1 MKKISFFLGAAA
13 LMFAG
18 VFTSCSKVDVPA
30 GPATTE
36 VDVEV
41 FKADVVYDF
50 AAEQARIAAGGAKPK
65 NVNGNQNN
73 GQGFYGWEK
82 EGKTDS
88 RRNDYKA
95 YKYEDEI
102 GLLPETCQVWRRS
115 DRYDQD
121 ASWGNAGGMTCPA
134 DREYAIDGLE
144 EGSVVVITYEA
155 EEGKECI
162 WAIGDGSS
170 EEGGVVRATATID
183 GAEAVTGQT
192 IIPSGTPIKVN
203 TVTPA
208 VKGTGYIVFKV
219 KKNTIISKI
228 EIGKIVVEK
237 QTVEL

>member
-73 GQGFYGWEK
+73 GQGFYGWESSS
-82 EGKTDS
+82 KTDS

-95 YKYEDEI
+95 YKYGDEV
-102 GLLPETCQVWRRS
+102 GVLPEVCQVWRRA

-121 ASWGNAGGMTCPA
+121 ASWANEGGLTCPN

-144 EGSVVVITYEA
+144 AGSAVVITYEA
-155 EEGKECI
+155 AEGKECV
-162 WAIGDGSS
+162 WAIGDGTTDND
-170 EEGGVVRATATID
+170 GVVRATATID
-183 GAEAVTGQT
+183 GVEAVTGET
-192 IIPSGTPIKVN
+192 IIPSGAIINVKS
-203 TVTPA
+203 VTPA
-208 VKGTGYIVFKV
+208 TKGTGYIVIKV

-228 EIGKIVVEK
+228 EIGKVTKV
-237 QTVEL
+237 TL